1 MSTVIKLDTKVLDDI
16 AAKLDMN
23 TDKVLQSVAFQVE
36 AEAKK
41 RAPRDPQ
48 RPPMDM
54 TVPTTG
60 ALRNGIHTEKKKP
73 GLYWVADS
81 VIYGIFQ
88 ELGTS
93 RMPARPFMVPAV
105 EKARQQLADLFKRL
119 FP

>member
-1 MSTVIKLDTKVLDDI
+1 MTKLDTRMLDAI

-36 AEAKK
+36 AEAKI
-41 RAPRDPQ
+41 RAPVD
-48 RPPMDM
+48 
-54 TVPTTG
+54 TG
-60 ALRNGIHTEKKKP
+60 ALKNSIHTERKKA

-88 ELGTS
+88 EFGTH
-93 RMPARPFMVPAV
+93 RMSAHPFMVPAV
-105 EKARQQLADLFKRL
+105 EKVRGYLDDLFKRL

>member
-1 MSTVIKLDTKVLDDI
+1 MTKLDTKMLDAI

-54 TVPTTG
+54 TAKVTG
-60 ALRNGIHTEKKKP
+60 ALKNSIHTERKKA
-73 GLYWVADS
+73 GLYWVVDG
-81 VIYGIFQ
+81 VEYGIYQ

-93 RMPARPFMVPAV
+93 RMQARPFMVPAV
-105 EKARQQLADLFKRL
+105 EKVRQYLDDLFRKL

>member
-1 MSTVIKLDTKVLDDI
+1 MSAVVKLDTTGLDAI

-41 RAPRDPQ
+41 RAPRDPL
-48 RPPMDM
+48 RPPMDP

-60 ALRNGIHTEKKKP
+60 ALKNGIHTERKRA

-81 VIYGIFQ
+81 VDYGIYQ

-93 RMPARPFMVPAV
+93 RMQARPFMVPAV
-105 EKARQQLADLFKRL
+105 EKVRQYLDDLFRKL